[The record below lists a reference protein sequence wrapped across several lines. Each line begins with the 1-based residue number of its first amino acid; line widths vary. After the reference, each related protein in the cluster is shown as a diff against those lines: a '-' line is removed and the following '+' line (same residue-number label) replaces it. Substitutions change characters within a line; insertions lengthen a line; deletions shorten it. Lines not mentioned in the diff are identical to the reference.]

1 MARSRGSQLG
11 GALRVFACQRRVLTR
26 FSEPGV
32 GGSNLPRAPL
42 RGCARDGG
50 RQGYSVATAI
60 DSSVTIGGAAV
71 AQPAAARHLDV
82 PPRITSRSAFV
93 LYLLG
98 VIATEGQHVDDRRI
112 DPTHSAAGNRPAS
125 CTNSIPRDPL
135 LGQRGRTRHRLP
147 RGRAQR
153 GRQVI
158 RVRR

>member
-11 GALRVFACQRRVLTR
+11 ALRVFAYQGGVLTR

-42 RGCARDGG
+42 RRCARDGVG
-50 RQGYSVATAI
+50 QGYSVATAT
-60 DSSVTIGGAAV
+60 DSSVAIGGTAV
-71 AQPAAARHLDV
+71 AQPSAARHLDV
-82 PPRITSRSAFV
+82 PPRTMSRSAFV

-98 VIATEGQHVDDRRI
+98 VIATEEQHVDDRRI
-112 DPTHSAAGNRPAS
+112 DPTPSAAGNRPAS
-125 CTNSIPRDPL
+125 CTNSIPRPPL
-135 LGQRGRTRHRLP
+135 PGRRGRTRHRLP

-153 GRQVI
+153 SRHVI